1 MLPAG
6 ASDMNLIIFC
16 RSTQGTSHI
25 ALSPLLLAAF
35 AMSTLAVLAGSFGL
49 GYGTARSNGFVP
61 ADERLAMLQH
71 EMSDQR
77 ASITTAR
84 QAAQDRIST
93 LAIRVG
99 DLNASVI
106 RLNAL
111 GGRLV
116 EMAKL
121 GDGEF
126 DFSARPAVGGP
137 EEPALGSG
145 ALPGLTADLEDLASS
160 LDHQQIQLSLLSNY
174 LVDRKLS
181 EEVRPRGRPVKAG
194 YISSFF
200 GGRTDPF
207 TGQKRHHRGIDFA
220 AKAGAEIIAVATGV
234 VTWSGSRQGYG
245 RMVEIT
251 HGNGYVTRYAH
262 NSRNLVAVGDHV
274 QQGDT
279 IALMGSS
286 GRATGPNLHFE
297 VWHQGRPVDPGRFI
311 RQAT

>member
-1 MLPAG
+1 
-6 ASDMNLIIFC
+6 MNLIIFC
-16 RSTQGTSHI
+16 RSTKGTRHF
-25 ALSPLLLAAF
+25 ALSTPLLTGLAL
-35 AMSTLAVLAGSFGL
+35 STLALLTASFGL
-49 GYGTARSNGFVP
+49 GYGIARTHGFLP
-61 ADERLAMLQH
+61 TDERIAMLQR
-71 EMSDQR
+71 EVADQR
-77 ASITTAR
+77 ASITKAR
-84 QAAQDRIST
+84 EAAQDKLGA
-93 LAIRVG
+93 LAVRVG

-121 GDGEF
+121 GNGEF

-137 EEPALGSG
+137 DEPVVGSV
-145 ALPGLTADLEDLASS
+145 ALPGLVSDLDDLEAQ
-160 LDHQQIQLSLLSNY
+160 LDHQQTQLSLLSNY

-200 GGRTDPF
+200 GRRTDPF
-207 TGQKRHHRGIDFA
+207 TGEVRYHRGVDFA
-220 AKAGAEIIAVATGV
+220 ARTGAEIIAVATGV

-279 IALMGSS
+279 IALMGAS

-297 VWHQGRPVDPGRFI
+297 VWHQGHPVDPGRFV